1 MGFRGYQRGYA
12 RRRPPLNARLIMA
25 LLVGGVAL
33 VSYFMR
39 SDTNPITGESQRVAL
54 SMDQEIALGLQAAPE
69 MMAQHGGEHPDQRAQ
84 AMVDAVGAELLVAL
98 EKDLAAQGRAN
109 PYPFEFHLLA
119 DEQTVNAFALP
130 GGQVFITAALFGKFG
145 SPAELAGVL
154 GHEIG
159 HVLAR
164 HSAQQMATQELT
176 QGLAGA
182 AGVAAGDYDS
192 ARMAQ
197 MVAGV
202 VNMKFGRDDELESD
216 KWGVKLMGLAGYD
229 PRAMIDVMRI
239 LDEASGGAGSP
250 PEFLSTHPKPANRVG
265 YIEDVIAEMYPNGVP
280 DGLRR

>member
-1 MGFRGYQRGYA
+1 MRYRRQGGNYQR
-12 RRRPPLNARLIMA
+12 RRAPLNARLLIA
-25 LLVGGVAL
+25 LAVGGVAL
-33 VSYFMR
+33 FSYFMR

-54 SMDQEIALGLQAAPE
+54 STEQEIALGLQAGPE
-69 MMAQHGGEHPDQRAQ
+69 MLAQYGGEHPDERAQ
-84 AMVDAVGAELLVAL
+84 AMVDAVGEELLAAL

-119 DEQTVNAFALP
+119 DDQTVNAFALP

-145 SPAELAGVL
+145 SPAELAGVI

-164 HSAQQMATQELT
+164 HSAQQMAKQDLT
-176 QGLAGA
+176 TGLAGA

-197 MVAGV
+197 MVAGL

-239 LDEASGGAGSP
+239 LDEASGGAGGP

>member
-1 MGFRGYQRGYA
+1 MRSRGYQRGYA

-239 LDEASGGAGSP
+239 LDEASGGAGGP